1 MQHID
6 RLNAIEALAQPDGV
20 ERSVHQNRVL
30 KLACEGRK
38 MSSRD
43 LANFSP
49 ARRYATMVC
58 VLTEARATI
67 IDEII
72 ELHERIL
79 GRMCSRA
86 KHQQAERLQKTGKL
100 IQQKLRQ
107 YVSVGQAILD
117 ARNAGEDPLSAIERV
132 LPWDDFVVS
141 LEETKL
147 LARKDNFESL
157 HLITEKFSTLR
168 TNILSSFYLPCN

>member
-1 MQHID
+1 M
-6 RLNAIEALAQPDGV
+6 ALPEGV
-20 ERSVHQNRVL
+20 ERTVHQNSLL
-30 KLACEGRK
+30 KLAREGRK
-38 MSSRD
+38 MGRRD
-43 LANFSP
+43 LADFSP

-79 GRMCSRA
+79 GSMFRWA

-107 YVSVGQAILD
+107 YFSVGQAILD

-147 LARKDNFESL
+147 LARKDNFELL
-157 HLITEKFSTLR
+157 HFITEKFSTLR
-168 TNILSSFYLPCN
+168 KLSTTDEK

>member
-1 MQHID
+1 M
-6 RLNAIEALAQPDGV
+6 ALPEGV
-20 ERSVHQNRVL
+20 ERTAHQNSLL
-30 KLACEGRK
+30 KLAREGRK
-38 MSSRD
+38 MGSRD
-43 LANFSP
+43 LADFSP

-79 GRMCSRA
+79 GSMFSRA

-107 YVSVGQAILD
+107 YFSVGQAILD

-147 LARKDNFESL
+147 LARKDNFELL
-157 HLITEKFSTLR
+157 HFITEKFSTLR
-168 TNILSSFYLPCN
+168 KLSTTDEK